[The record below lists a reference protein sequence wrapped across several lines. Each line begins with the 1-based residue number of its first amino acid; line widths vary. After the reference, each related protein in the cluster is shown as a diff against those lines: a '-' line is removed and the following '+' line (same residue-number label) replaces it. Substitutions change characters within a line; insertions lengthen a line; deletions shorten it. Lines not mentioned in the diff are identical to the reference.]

1 MKQAV
6 LSPCVGI
13 CSVSPDGTCE
23 GCFRTLAEIGNWLN
37 YSHEQREFLMEKV
50 LPEREQKALT

>member
-13 CSVSPDGTCE
+13 CAVNPEGYCE
-23 GCFRTLAEIGNWLN
+23 GCLRTLAEIGNWLN
-37 YSHEQREFLMEKV
+37 FTHEQRDFLMDSV
-50 LPEREQKALT
+50 LPEREQKR